1 MLPPNQFSKASTKS
15 TSSSDSSTS
24 STDRGSI
31 KREHAPTEP
40 VQQPEEKAKPEFI
53 SVKITTPNFT
63 EKRTVWL
70 FESLLMLM
78 LKHCYKI

>member
-31 KREHAPTEP
+31 NREHAPTEP
-40 VQQPEEKAKPEFI
+40 VQQTDEKPKPEFI

-63 EKRTVWL
+63 EKLTVWF
-70 FESLLMLM
+70 FESSLMLM
-78 LKHCYKI
+78 LKH

>member
-31 KREHAPTEP
+31 KRENAPTEP
-40 VQQPEEKAKPEFI
+40 VQQPDEKEKPEFI

-63 EKRTVWL
+63 DKITVW
-70 FESLLMLM
+70 F
-78 LKHCYKI
+78 LKS